1 MSAYGKVWALTKGPY
16 GRTLALCWSEGAEAR
31 VVDVDKNNVFW
42 SLPDSVK
49 LWPHDLALGAAATP
63 LSGAGDR
70 MLALYVAPLCAD
82 CGPLEKYVLVPDGAA
97 PPAAE
102 EQSTQPAALP
112 AGQRPPLAHAGS
124 GYHAPHVHDAGS
136 GAGGAAGQGGP
147 AAAADGQGDGGKT
160 AEEEQAEEQED
171 EEAVEAEAAEVEQ
184 EEAEQLHDP
193 QVVQE
198 LKQQVAELQ
207 AKVDRMSAE
216 AASGSDN
223 EGFAVFHTKAH
234 RHDDEEGGGWAMG
247 GWGIP
252 VLMVAAMVV
261 VAGVV
266 FVAYQKLNAQHR
278 NALPVQHHPVG
289 NGVLYQQS
297 PTKEEESEA
306 ITDRDTARLLRR

>member
-16 GRTLALCWSEGAEAR
+16 GRTLALCWAEGAEAR
-31 VVDVDKNNVFW
+31 VVDMDKNNVFW

-82 CGPLEKYVLVPDGAA
+82 CGPLEKYVLVPNGVAS
-97 PPAAE
+97 PAA
-102 EQSTQPAALP
+102 EQSTQPMALP
-112 AGQRPPLAHAGS
+112 AGQRPPLAHVGS
-124 GYHAPHVHDAGS
+124 GYHAPHVHAGS
-136 GAGGAAGQGGP
+136 GAGAAGQGGP
-147 AAAADGQGDGGKT
+147 AAADGQGGGKKT
-160 AEEEQAEEQED
+160 AEEQAEEQED
-171 EEAVEAEAAEVEQ
+171 EEAVEAEAAEDEQ
-184 EEAEQLHDP
+184 EAEELHDP
-193 QVVQE
+193 QLVQE

-216 AASGSDN
+216 AGGSDN
-223 EGFAVFHTKAH
+223 EGVVVFHTKTH
-234 RHDDEEGGGWAMG
+234 RHDDEGGGWAMG

-252 VLMVAAMVV
+252 VLMVAAVVV

-266 FVAYQKLNAQHR
+266 FVAYQKMNAQHR
-278 NALPVQHHPVG
+278 NALPVQHPVG

-297 PTKEEESEA
+297 PTMEEEAEA

>member
-16 GRTLALCWSEGAEAR
+16 GRTLALCWEEGAEAR

-82 CGPLEKYVLVPDGAA
+82 CGPLEKYVLVPNGFAS
-97 PPAAE
+97 PAAE
-102 EQSTQPAALP
+102 QQSTQQPSALAP
-112 AGQRPPLAHAGS
+112 GQRPPLAHAGS
-124 GYHAPHVHDAGS
+124 GYHAPSHAHAHGS
-136 GAGGAAGQGGP
+136 SAVKGQGGP
-147 AAAADGQGDGGKT
+147 AAAADGQGDGGKA
-160 AEEEQAEEQED
+160 AEREQAEEQEED
-171 EEAVEAEAAEVEQ
+171 EEEAVEAEEDEH
-184 EEAEQLHDP
+184 EEADQPE
-193 QVVQE
+193 VVQK
-198 LKQQVAELQ
+198 LKQQLAELQ
-207 AKVDRMSAE
+207 AKVDRMSGQAG
-216 AASGSDN
+216 GSDN
-223 EGFAVFHTKAH
+223 EGFAVFHTGRGH
-234 RHDDEEGGGWAMG
+234 RRVDEEGGGWALG

-252 VLMVAAMVV
+252 VLMVAAVV
-261 VAGVV
+261 VIAGLV
-266 FVAYQKLNAQHR
+266 FVAYQKINAQHR
-278 NALPVQHHPVG
+278 NAALPVQHHPVG